1 MTDRRWIRERG
12 PDCGPGRDR
21 AAHSRRVAMRC
32 VGVALLHLV
41 LLGTTSAAQVSAL
54 RGRVTDELRRPLGD
68 ARISLQGQGDFTFSD
83 SAGVFQLTGVPA
95 GTYRLLVVRQD
106 YRPAT
111 VSVIVTT
118 GQPLEVDVE
127 LLQDQP
133 TVGAIA
139 LVDSGPF
146 LNPRDLKLHVVD
158 SAVIRF
164 RQVRVSARRPRI
176 GERIPIQLF
185 DDLTLTIIVSNIL
198 PLGGLDGFRVIG
210 ETVSRSGQLRG
221 TAVMAFSEGVLTANL
236 RIGARLYMLRPQAA
250 GVHTVAEVD
259 PARLAWAPEPPSPR
273 PLPPL
278 PPRPPLPPVPPLP
291 EPPSGL
297 PQLPPRIFGWPF
309 AMERLS
315 CSGAT
320 DLVAGERPVIR
331 VLMGYTKEAME
342 GAAPTSDAASSTY
355 IEQQIFVAM
364 DEMSVAFDRSG
375 VDATIEVVHTVLA
388 PMVEDLDKSTIK
400 FADELLKPS
409 SSTVVADLYLLR
421 DAHHADIVGMVV
433 ELAYGGKA
441 FTMLKPGPEFG
452 DWAFLAVNREQM
464 GASMLLAHELG
475 HIFGATHE
483 RDLMTDPAERSM
495 YPYSFPRTCE
505 ECGVPKSSWH
515 TLMAVAALAGF
526 ERIPNF
532 SNPDVDHEGSPT
544 GVPETEKE
552 PEDVRRTFNNTAAIV
567 ASFRV
572 TPTLYASNQ
581 VATPWQVMLTTVL
594 KLDQLAIADFD
605 GDGRADALRVEP
617 ATGTWYLARGAR
629 EEWVKWNG
637 PDPALAVRLADVRVA
652 DFNGDGRADLFM
664 VDRRRRRW
672 LVSYGATTP
681 WTVLNGP
688 SRALDVDVADLAFGD
703 LNADGRA
710 DVFRSIT
717 STGSWWMSSGGQSGW
732 QLRNGPDATLRIPT
746 RDLRL
751 ADFDGDGE
759 VDVFRVDAVRGTWY
773 YSASGLGSWALLNGP
788 NAQLRVSLNSLM
800 IGDFTGDGVSDVFA
814 TTGFQWLLSKGG
826 RTPFQTRFLSCVV
839 RRELQFGDFDGDRKL
854 DAFRTGVRP

>member
-1 MTDRRWIRERG
+1 
-12 PDCGPGRDR
+12 
-21 AAHSRRVAMRC
+21 MRC

-41 LLGTTSAAQVSAL
+41 LLGTGSAAQEASL
-54 RGRVTDELRRPLGD
+54 RGRVTDELRRPLAGT
-68 ARISLQGQGDFTFSD
+68 RISLQGRVGSTFSD
-83 SAGVFQLTGVPA
+83 SAGVFQLTAVPA
-95 GTYRLLVVRQD
+95 GPYMLLVVRQD
-106 YRPAT
+106 YRPAN
-111 VSVIVTT
+111 VRVLVTA
-118 GQPLEVDVE
+118 GQTLEVDIE

-146 LNPRDLKLHVVD
+146 LNPRDLKFHVVD

-198 PLGGLDGFRVIG
+198 PLGGPGGFRVIG

-221 TAVMAFSEGVLTANL
+221 TAVAAFSDGVLTANL
-236 RIGARLYMLRPQAA
+236 RIGARLYMLRPQAG

-259 PARLAWAPEPPSPR
+259 PARLAWAPEPPSPPR
-273 PLPPL
+273 LPPL
-278 PPRPPLPPVPPLP
+278 PPRPPLPIP
-291 EPPSGL
+291 EPPLGL

-309 AMERLS
+309 AAERLS
-315 CSGAT
+315 CSGAN
-320 DLVAGERPVIR
+320 DVVAGERPVIR
-331 VLMGYTKEAME
+331 VLMGYTKEAMAA
-342 GAAPTSDAASSTY
+342 AAPPTDAASPTY
-355 IEQQIFVAM
+355 IVQQIFVAM

-388 PMVEDLDKSTIK
+388 PMVEDTDKSTIA
-400 FADELLKPS
+400 FAQELLEPTS
-409 SSTVVADLYLLR
+409 RPVVADLYVLR

-433 ELAYGGKA
+433 QLAYGGKA
-441 FTMLKPGPEFG
+441 FTMLEPRPEFG
-452 DWAFLAVNREQM
+452 DSAFLAVNREEM
-464 GASMLLAHELG
+464 GASMRLAHELG

-483 RDLMTDPAERSM
+483 RALMTNPKDLSV
-495 YPYSFPRTCE
+495 YPYSFPRICE
-505 ECGVPKSSWH
+505 DCGVPKSSWH
-515 TLMAVAALAGF
+515 TLMAVAAPFGF
-526 ERIPNF
+526 GRIENF
-532 SNPDVDHEGSPT
+532 SNPDVDHEGSAT
-544 GVPETEKE
+544 GVPETEAD

-581 VATPWQVMLTTVL
+581 GATPWQVMLTTVV

-605 GDGRADALRVEP
+605 GDGRVDALRVEP
-617 ATGTWYLARGAR
+617 STGTWYLARGAR
-629 EEWVKWNG
+629 EEWVIWIG

-672 LVSYGATTP
+672 LVSYGAVTP

-688 SRALDVDVADLAFGD
+688 SRTLDVDVADLAFGD
-703 LNADGRA
+703 LNGDGRT
-710 DVFRSIT
+710 DVFRSIP

-746 RDLRL
+746 RHLRL

-759 VDVFRVDAVRGTWY
+759 VDVFRVDTVRGTWY

-814 TTGFQWLLSKGG
+814 TNGFQWLLSKGG
-826 RTPFQTRFLSCVV
+826 RMPFQVRFLSCVV
-839 RRELQFGDFDGDRKL
+839 RPELQFGDFDGDRAL